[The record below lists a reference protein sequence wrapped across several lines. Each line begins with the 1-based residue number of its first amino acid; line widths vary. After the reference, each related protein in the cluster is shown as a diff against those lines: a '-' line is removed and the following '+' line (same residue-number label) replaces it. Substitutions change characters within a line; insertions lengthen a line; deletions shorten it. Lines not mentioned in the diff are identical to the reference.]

1 MNWIHTSLGAALFY
15 SFSDILYKH
24 VLNLP
29 SDKFFAYI
37 SILYLFF
44 GLAGIMFFSQ
54 NIKTVKSL
62 TNKEYFLIIVI
73 SALSMIGSLLVWKS
87 YSLAPQPALPRGIM
101 AVQLILL
108 LIISCLVFNVKT
120 SMNEIVGILLVILGT
135 LFISFGK

>member
-1 MNWIHTSLGAALFY
+1 
-15 SFSDILYKH
+15 
-24 VLNLP
+24 
-29 SDKFFAYI
+29 
-37 SILYLFF
+37 
-44 GLAGIMFFSQ
+44 MFFSQ